1 MASRLPV
8 TQFVFVDVIRIM
20 AILGVITIHSAN
32 YILYSGLY
40 SHGLTWWF
48 ANVLRSTSRVSVPL
62 FIMLSG
68 FLLLNAAK
76 NSAFPVIAKKTMYRL
91 AIPLVFWYLAGVLWQ
106 YFFWHSPILMHDV
119 ITEFLKTNTTHLYY
133 LQALIGLYLCVPVI
147 LKIDQQLQPFYKWL
161 SVVGLF
167 AYSCLVTAVAVKWSQ
182 LQIIN
187 FVTIFSLYLGYFY
200 LGKLLFSL
208 KITSKTTWLSLII
221 FGITAGLNASGFQN
235 FFFNN
240 FQRLDHYSAP
250 GVTMMSVA
258 LFIFLRGMEP
268 HFAKL
273 IKKSSAKILAHLA
286 ASTYGIYLMHYIVKD
301 IVERYILVIG
311 TVRSGLT
318 LYVLANILLI
328 FVISLALTELIKKIS
343 VTKPLLGE

>member
-147 LKIDQQLQPFYKWL
+147 LKIDQKLKPFYKWL
-161 SVVGLF
+161 TVFGLF
-167 AYSCLVTAVAVKWSQ
+167 GYSSLLSAIAVKWSQ
-182 LQIIN
+182 LSIIN

-208 KITSKTTWLSLII
+208 KISSKLIWTSLLI
-221 FGITAGLNASGFQN
+221 FGVTAGLNASSLQN

-240 FQRLDHYSAP
+240 FQRLDHYSAL
-250 GVTMMSVA
+250 GVVIMSVA
-258 LFIFLRGMEP
+258 LFIFCYGMEP
-268 HFAKL
+268 NLARL
-273 IKKSSAKILAHLA
+273 IKQNFAKILAHIA
-286 ASTYGIYLMHYIVKD
+286 ASTYGIYLVHYIVKD
-301 IVERYILVIG
+301 VIERYVLVIG
-311 TVRSGLT
+311 TVRSGLVFY
-318 LYVLANILLI
+318 LLANILLVFI
-328 FVISLALTELIKKIS
+328 SSFVLTELIKKIS